1 MWEFLEDE
9 VREVP
14 VVFIRVEVV
23 DELESNKQL
32 PWLEGL
38 NTRLLDWKVS
48 GSWRHT
54 VSGGVL

>member
-1 MWEFLEDE
+1 M
-9 VREVP
+9 P